1 MNTLEEKL
9 QQDLMEAIKSRD
21 ELRADTIRNVKT
33 SIMELKTAKNGNKN
47 PDDKDIIKIIQKLA
61 KSRLETCE
69 IYRTHHRPELAD
81 KEIREYRVLNEYLPK
96 MLTVDE
102 VEKIVEQVIS
112 DFSVTDMSG
121 MGKVMGYINKTY
133 TGQVDGAM
141 VSQIVKEKL
150 TKK

>member
-9 QQDLMEAIKSRD
+9 QKDLMEAIKSRD
-21 ELRADTIRNVKT
+21 ELRADTIRNIKT

-69 IYRTHHRPELAD
+69 IYRVNHRPELAD
-81 KEIREYRVLNEYLPK
+81 KEIREYRVLSEYLPK

-102 VEKIVEQVIS
+102 VEKIVDQVIS

-141 VSQIVKEKL
+141 ASQIVKEKL